1 MIWILL
7 GVLLALCIRN
17 NFNTQGVA
25 KDLRGIARTVRKIV
39 KDLARTIRRAA
50 RDAGKQSGVSRES
63 APAQEATMTA
73 APAAYE
79 PVQADEL
86 KEKELP
92 EEPELH
98 ARTAAMMADV
108 PVIAFPKDDPK
119 YDSSKKYMYA

>member
-17 NFNTQGVA
+17 NFNAQGVA
-25 KDLRGIARTVRKIV
+25 KDLRGIARAIRKIA
-39 KDLARTIRRAA
+39 KDLARTVRRAA
-50 RDAGKQSGVSRES
+50 REAGKQTVAAREA
-63 APAQEATMTA
+63 APAQETMMTA
-73 APAAYE
+73 ASAAAE
-79 PVQADEL
+79 QVQAEGL

>member
-92 EEPELH
+92 EEPERH

-119 YDSSKKYMYA
+119 YDCSKKYMYA

>member
-7 GVLLALCIRN
+7 GGLLALCIRN
-17 NFNTQGVA
+17 NFNAQGVA
-25 KDLRGIARTVRKIV
+25 KDLRGIARAIRKIA

-50 RDAGKQSGVSRES
+50 KDAGRQTGAAREA
-63 APAQEATMTA
+63 APAQETMMTA
-73 APAAYE
+73 ASVAAE
-79 PVQADEL
+79 SVQAEGL

-119 YDSSKKYMYA
+119 YDSSKKYLYA

>member
-17 NFNTQGVA
+17 NFNTQGGA
-25 KDLRGIARTVRKIV
+25 KDLRGIARAIRKIA
-39 KDLARTIRRAA
+39 KDLARTVRRAA
-50 RDAGKQSGVSRES
+50 REAGKQTVAARKA
-63 APAQEATMTA
+63 APAQETMMTA
-73 APAAYE
+73 ASAAAE